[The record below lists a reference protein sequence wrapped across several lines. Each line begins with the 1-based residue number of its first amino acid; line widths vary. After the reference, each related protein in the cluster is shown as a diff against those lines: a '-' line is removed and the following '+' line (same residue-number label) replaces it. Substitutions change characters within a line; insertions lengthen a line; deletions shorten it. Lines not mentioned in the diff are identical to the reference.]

1 MPLPYYNI
9 LHGAFQPNNG
19 LQEKIYR
26 PIGLVCLTGF
36 VRPQSAGGKRRRGSP
51 TERYVISSAGQAQ
64 KKGAVANSERPEVVC
79 LTGFVRPQSAGGKR
93 RRGSPTERYVISSAG
108 QAQKKGA
115 VANSERPKMVCL
127 TGFVRPQ
134 SAGGKRRRGSPT
146 ERYVISSAG
155 QAQKK
160 GRLRIANALKC
171 QYRTKRS
178 VYLRQK

>member
-1 MPLPYYNI
+1 MVFFNQI
-9 LHGAFQPNNG
+9 TVCRKN
-19 LQEKIYR
+19 LQTDR
-26 PIGLVCLTGF
+26 FGVPDRF

-64 KKGAVANSERPEVVC
+64 KK
-79 LTGFVRPQSAGGKR
+79 
-93 RRGSPTERYVISSAG
+93 
-108 QAQKKGA
+108 A

-160 GRLRIANALKC
+160 RAVANSERPEVVCLTGFEPATVRIGI
-171 QYRTKRS
+171 
-178 VYLRQK
+178 